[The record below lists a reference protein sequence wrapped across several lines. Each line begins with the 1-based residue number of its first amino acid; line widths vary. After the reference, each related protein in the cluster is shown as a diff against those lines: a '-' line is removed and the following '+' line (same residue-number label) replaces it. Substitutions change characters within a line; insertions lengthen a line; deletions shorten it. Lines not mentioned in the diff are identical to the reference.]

1 MGAHSTLRITRTKAK
16 EEMLKWLFADI
27 SDEKLGNFMDQI
39 LDDRLYNA
47 VIVPND
53 APNDDEIV

>member
-16 EEMLKWLFADI
+16 EEMLKWLLADI

-47 VIVPND
+47 ILVPDD